1 MRGGTASHRVPSTR
15 SIFNTE
21 RKKERDFSM
30 CTASHQTD
38 KTSTPTRHLQPNYGP
53 TPFVGGG
60 DGAAAAAER
69 STTDEPGY
77 YSFLHT
83 STNKC
88 SNVWSAHLD
97 LTRRR
102 TRRRAATAAACLTWL
117 PTCKMCY
124 VRLRSRLRKMSSN
137 DSANLEMFS
146 FIIFLFSTE
155 SAELL
160 FLPVSS
166 MNLSGGFLN
175 RPCTT
180 VSTQHTTAAAF
191 LIGTYWINV
200 HAFKNCDAT
209 RPHRFMVGCA
219 GRTIRDES
227 HNYIDNRMITSQLN
241 RFTVKELK
249 DQCSVMLA
257 RNRQSIRCFCNS
269 QTSLKVFTKF
279 SLKPGR
285 QGKGRTMVLVVV
297 DLVHFYYTINLK
309 RRKKNGKR
317 VWRWIGNESDVPLC
331 DQLL

>member
-1 MRGGTASHRVPSTR
+1 MLLKQQQPFFLLLVIIFSDWCIYIKLISCVAARHRTAYRRHARSLTQKGRKREIFRCVQRHIKLTR
-15 SIFNTE
+15 RPRLLAIYNQIMGRLLLSVAAT
-21 RKKERDFSM
+21 
-30 CTASHQTD
+30 
-38 KTSTPTRHLQPNYGP
+38 
-53 TPFVGGG
+53 
-60 DGAAAAAER
+60 GAAAAAER
-69 STTDEPGY
+69 STTVEPGY

-146 FIIFLFSTE
+146 
-155 SAELL
+155 L

-219 GRTIRDES
+219 GRRIRDES
-227 HNYIDNRMITSQLN
+227 HNCIDNRMITSQLN

-249 DQCSVMLA
+249 E
-257 RNRQSIRCFCNS
+257 
-269 QTSLKVFTKF
+269 
-279 SLKPGR
+279 GR
-285 QGKGRTMVLVVV
+285 SM
-297 DLVHFYYTINLK
+297 
-309 RRKKNGKR
+309 
-317 VWRWIGNESDVPLC
+317 
-331 DQLL
+331 

>member
-1 MRGGTASHRVPSTR
+1 MLLKQQQPFFLLLVIIFSDWCIYIKLISCVAARHRTAYRRHARSLTQKGRKREIFRCVQRHIKLTR
-15 SIFNTE
+15 RPRLLAIYNQIMGRLLLSVAAT
-21 RKKERDFSM
+21 
-30 CTASHQTD
+30 
-38 KTSTPTRHLQPNYGP
+38 
-53 TPFVGGG
+53 
-60 DGAAAAAER
+60 GAAAAAER
-69 STTDEPGY
+69 STTVEPGY

-102 TRRRAATAAACLTWL
+102 AATAAAACLTWL
-117 PTCKMCY
+117 PTCKMCN

-146 FIIFLFSTE
+146 FIIFLFFTE

-209 RPHRFMVGCA
+209 RPHRFIVGCA

-249 DQCSVMLA
+249 E
-257 RNRQSIRCFCNS
+257 
-269 QTSLKVFTKF
+269 
-279 SLKPGR
+279 GR
-285 QGKGRTMVLVVV
+285 SM
-297 DLVHFYYTINLK
+297 
-309 RRKKNGKR
+309 
-317 VWRWIGNESDVPLC
+317 
-331 DQLL
+331 